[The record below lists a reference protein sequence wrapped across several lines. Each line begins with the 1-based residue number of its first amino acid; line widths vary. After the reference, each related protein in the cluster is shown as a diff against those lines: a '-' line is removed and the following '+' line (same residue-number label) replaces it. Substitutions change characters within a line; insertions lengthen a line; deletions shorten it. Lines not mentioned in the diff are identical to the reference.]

1 MNQYSIP
8 QRELRGH
15 MPKRPTPRTATT
27 GQHHAQLASRL
38 TLRDRWLARM
48 LHEHRV
54 FTTHQIVQLCFPTVR
69 AANHRL
75 LDLYVWRF
83 LDRFQPFVSVGTAPM
98 HYVLD
103 VAGAVAL
110 AYEDG
115 LDPHQLG
122 YRHEDAIGIAHSL
135 RLAHT
140 VGVNSVF
147 TPLVAQSRHPG
158 ARGHLTAWWSER
170 RCHRLIGDMVRPDAY
185 GRWREDGHEVEWF
198 LEFDFGTENLAVLAS
213 KLEGYHQL
221 AAHTGVIR
229 PLLVWL
235 PTNRRETSARRALSH
250 ALTELERPELVP
262 VLTTAAD
269 VAAVTGDVTA
279 AGPRWLPI
287 SHSTPARPARTW
299 SPTPPSSRSPMTTDM
314 RPEQSVQRLMRSE
327 SSLTVGRLRLLD
339 LARRWPYRPNA
350 TDLAEPDAIPGETTT
365 TAQLIPPTPVPPA
378 PQPSRFRR

>member
-1 MNQYSIP
+1 MP

-75 LDLYVWRF
+75 RDLYLWRF

-103 VAGAVAL
+103 IAGAVAL

-115 LDPHQLG
+115 LDPRQLG
-122 YRHEDAIGIAHSL
+122 YRHEDAIGIGHSL

-147 TPLVAQSRHPG
+147 APLVALSRQTG
-158 ARGHLTAWWSER
+158 ARGRLTAWWSER
-170 RCHRLIGDMVRPDAY
+170 RCARLFGDIVRPDAY
-185 GRWREDGHEVEWF
+185 GRWSEDGHEVEWF

-213 KLEGYHQL
+213 KLDGYYQL
-221 AAHTGVIR
+221 AAHTGVGR

-235 PTNRRETSARRALSH
+235 PSNRRETTARRAL
-250 ALTELERPELVP
+250 ARAQAELDQPELVP

-269 VAAVTGDVTA
+269 VAAMTGDVTA
-279 AGPRWLPI
+279 AGARWLPI
-287 SHSTPARPARTW
+287 GHAAPAPAWPETSW
-299 SPTPPSSRSPMTTDM
+299 SPSAPSASPP
-314 RPEQSVQRLMRSE
+314 L
-327 SSLTVGRLRLLD
+327 SSLRSAGRLRLLD
-339 LARRWPYRPNA
+339 LARQWPYQA
-350 TDLAEPDAIPGETTT
+350 GAADVEQHEPIPGEMA
-365 TAQLIPPTPVPPA
+365 TAHLIPPTPLPPA

>member
-1 MNQYSIP
+1 
-8 QRELRGH
+8 
-15 MPKRPTPRTATT
+15 MPKRPAPRTATT

-75 LDLYVWRF
+75 LDLYLWRF

-103 VAGAVAL
+103 IAGAVAL

-122 YRHEDAIGIAHSL
+122 YRHEDAIGIGHSL

-147 TPLVAQSRHPG
+147 AQLVALSRQPG
-158 ARGHLTAWWSER
+158 ARGRLTAWWSER
-170 RCHRLIGDMVRPDAY
+170 RCARLFGDMVRPDAY
-185 GRWREDGHEVEWF
+185 GRWRKDGHEVEWF

-213 KLEGYHQL
+213 KLDGYRQL
-221 AAHTGVIR
+221 AVHTGVNR

-235 PTNRRETSARRALSH
+235 PTNRRESTARRAPAH
-250 ALTELERPELVP
+250 AQAELDQPELVP

-269 VAAVTGDVTA
+269 VAAMTGDVTA
-279 AGPRWLPI
+279 AGARWLPI
-287 SHSTPARPARTW
+287 GRAVPAPAWPDRSW
-299 SPTPPSSRSPMTTDM
+299 SPSPPSSLMADLSPRST
-314 RPEQSVQRLMRSE
+314 RPRPVPSRTS
-327 SSLTVGRLRLLD
+327 GRLRLLD
-339 LARRWPYRPNA
+339 LARQWPYQPDV
-350 TDLAEPDAIPGETTT
+350 TGLDLADPIPAG
-365 TAQLIPPTPVPPA
+365 TATAHLTPPTPLPPD
-378 PQPSRFRR
+378 PRPTRFRR